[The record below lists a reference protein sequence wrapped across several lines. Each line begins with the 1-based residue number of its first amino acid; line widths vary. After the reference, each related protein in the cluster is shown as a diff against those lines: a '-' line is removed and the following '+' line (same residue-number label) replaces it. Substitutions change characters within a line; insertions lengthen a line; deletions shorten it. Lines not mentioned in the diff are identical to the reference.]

1 MKSSV
6 LFFFHLMPL
15 LAFSQ
20 LFDQFTDGNF
30 SLNPE
35 WIGTTANFRVNN
47 ALQLQSSAPA
57 ASTSYLFTRSK
68 AVESA
73 AWECTFFID
82 YPTSST
88 NFACMYLISDQPTI
102 ENGLNGYY
110 VQVGGTADEVSLY
123 VQEGLKKTKII
134 DGTDKRTDGKP
145 VHITVKVLRDSA
157 GVFSLYSRLAGE
169 NNFYFEGETLNTSVI
184 RSEYFGL
191 SFTNTTT
198 TGNAYVF
205 DDVLVTGREVT
216 DVYPPQ
222 IISTSL
228 SNFRDI
234 SIRFSEE
241 VLFSNFSIKINQY
254 ESDFDDFEYSNQI
267 LRLTLI
273 SALENSKIHMVEI
286 SGVFDKA
293 GHALLNPVYNIV
305 LSEPGVAG
313 DIIFNEV
320 MFHQPDNSY
329 EYIEFYN
336 RSNKLIDCSG
346 WIFATRK
353 PDGTLNTG
361 QKIPSGTLMAPA
373 SYLCVTA
380 QPDSLRN
387 YHQSPDTA
395 RLIKTG
401 WSALNNETAT
411 LVLTNAMRDTIFDEF
426 QYFADMHHVLIKNP
440 KGVALERI
448 DPYDASGELRN
459 WHSASSTSGFGT
471 PGYRNSQ
478 HREPG
483 IVTDTNKF
491 FTTEKAW
498 FSPDNDGL
506 DDVFIVKYEFPE
518 NGYSLQFQVMN
529 ASGER
534 VFATGMSEIAG
545 TSGKWVWD
553 GSTMKR
559 NAAAPGIY
567 IVAIEWHQ
575 LSVGKRGIS
584 KLPFVLASQ

>member
-73 AWECTFFID
+73 SWECTFIID

-411 LVLTNAMRDTIFDEF
+411 LVLTNATRDTIFDEF
-426 QYFADMHHVLIKNP
+426 QYFADMHHVLIKNT

-448 DPYDASGELRN
+448 DPYDASVELRN

>member
-73 AWECTFFID
+73 SWECTFIID

-361 QKIPSGTLMAPA
+361 QKVPSGTLMAPA

-426 QYFADMHHVLIKNP
+426 QYFADMHHVLIKNT

-448 DPYDASGELRN
+448 DPYDASVELRN

>member
-73 AWECTFFID
+73 SWECTFIID

-361 QKIPSGTLMAPA
+361 QKVPSGTLMAPA

-411 LVLTNAMRDTIFDEF
+411 LVLTNATRDTIFDEF

-448 DPYDASGELRN
+448 DPYDASVELRN